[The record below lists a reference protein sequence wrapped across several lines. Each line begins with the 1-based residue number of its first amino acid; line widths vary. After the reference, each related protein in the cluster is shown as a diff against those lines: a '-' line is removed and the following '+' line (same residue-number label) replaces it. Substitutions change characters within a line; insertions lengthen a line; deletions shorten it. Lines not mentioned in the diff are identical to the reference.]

1 MICIVDIIIWSLH
14 ILDLDISLVWILSV
28 TYPIIL
34 ISDNSIE
41 HLHDTFAG
49 PICQKDKFRV
59 PANAKHNYME
69 LNTNESIRVY
79 ILLYIL
85 LSHVG

>member
-1 MICIVDIIIWSLH
+1 MICIVDIIKWSLH

-41 HLHDTFAG
+41 DLHDTFAG

-59 PANAKHNYME
+59 PANAKHKG
-69 LNTNESIRVY
+69 LV
-79 ILLYIL
+79 LYLYGIK
-85 LSHVG
+85 H